1 METKTVNKKIKSFKV
16 NKKISKTDD
25 ELCAELFKLNP
36 DTAPNPDEI
45 PNMILE
51 SPSPD
56 MIPNSIL
63 ESLMNPDNLA
73 FVKEM
78 AQKKKEQ
85 TDELDSKIKTEE
97 LLITKQEEEQK
108 ILLEKLATIKK
119 NLAASKETV
128 KELHKIRFGKS
139 KPKLKSIGATDLTK
153 NKEFKTLAKEQGYVI
168 GEWVAV
174 KKRGKNP
181 NMMTKYEGNTDEEIK
196 GKKLYYL
203 YQRMMTA
210 KKKIDEGAH
219 SLVDYDFQ
227 WNRKQKY
234 SGKDN

>member
-1 METKTVNKKIKSFKV
+1 METKTVQKKIKSFKV

-25 ELCAELFKLNP
+25 ELCAQLLKLNP
-36 DTAPNPDEI
+36 DTPNPDEI

-119 NLAASKETV
+119 DLAASKETV
-128 KELHKIRFGKS
+128 KELHKLRFGKS
-139 KPKLKSIGATDLTK
+139 KPKLKSIGTTDLTK
-153 NKEFKTLAKEQGYVI
+153 NKEFKKLAKEQGYVI
-168 GEWVAV
+168 GEWVSV
-174 KKRGKNP
+174 KKRGINP
-181 NMMTKYEGNTDEEIK
+181 NMMTKYDGNTDEEIK

-210 KKKIDEGAH
+210 KKKIDEGNH
-219 SLVDYDFQ
+219 SLDDYDFQ